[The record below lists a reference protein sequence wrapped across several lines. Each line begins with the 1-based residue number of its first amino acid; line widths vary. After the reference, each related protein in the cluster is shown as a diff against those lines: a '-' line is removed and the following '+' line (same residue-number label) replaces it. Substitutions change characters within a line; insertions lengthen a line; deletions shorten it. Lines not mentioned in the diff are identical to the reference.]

1 MDVDKMDK
9 SFQSKYQY
17 IDRDY
22 LGLKRI
28 DNHRNIPMYIIDN
41 FLDDDLCD
49 LLIKQTDDYMV
60 PAPVV
65 GSGNGIVNQNRTSS
79 TAYLRREDM
88 PTITRAICKLLNK
101 ELNHLEL
108 PQVGRY
114 QANQEYKPHYDAF
127 QLNTK
132 DGKRFAENG
141 GQRIA
146 TILIY
151 LNDVTEGGCTSFS
164 KLNLQI
170 KPKKGMALVFFPA
183 TIDGKLDE
191 NELHAADR
199 VIDEKYVCQVWVR
212 QSDFSG
218 VHNVELSQQI

>member
-1 MDVDKMDK
+1 M
-9 SFQSKYQY
+9 SNSILQYQF
-17 IDRDY
+17 IDLEY
-22 LGLKRI
+22 PGLRKI
-28 DNHRNIPMYIIDN
+28 ENPKNIPIYKIDD
-41 FLDDDLCD
+41 FLSADKCD
-49 LLIKQTDDYMV
+49 LLISQTDTFMV
-60 PAPVV
+60 PSPVV
-65 GSGNGIVNQNRTSS
+65 GEGSGVVNNNRTS
-79 TAYLRREDM
+79 TTVYLRREDC
-88 PTITRAICKLLNK
+88 PTISLKICKLLNK
-101 ELNHLEL
+101 VVGHLEL
-108 PQVGRY
+108 PQVARY

-191 NELHAADR
+191 NAFHAAER
-199 VIDEKYVCQVWVR
+199 AIDEKYVCQVWVR
-212 QSDFSG
+212 QSDFYG